1 MKKILFPII
10 ALTILMSATNSCN
23 SSLENVENAETEVDA
38 ANKEL
43 QLAKEAL
50 AIDIANY
57 KSEMNKQINE
67 NKTIIANLKVD
78 LEKQSKMIQAARESK
93 ITELE
98 LKNAEMETKINNYN
112 ADDKD
117 NWEKFKVEFNQ
128 DMNAMKEAIQ
138 GLNAV
143 N

>member
-1 MKKILFPII
+1 
-10 ALTILMSATNSCN
+10 
-23 SSLENVENAETEVDA
+23 
-38 ANKEL
+38 
-43 QLAKEAL
+43 
-50 AIDIANY
+50 
-57 KSEMNKQINE
+57 MNKQINE

-112 ADDKD
+112 ADDND

-128 DMNAMKEAIQ
+128 DMNAMKEAFQ
-138 GLNAV
+138 CLNAV